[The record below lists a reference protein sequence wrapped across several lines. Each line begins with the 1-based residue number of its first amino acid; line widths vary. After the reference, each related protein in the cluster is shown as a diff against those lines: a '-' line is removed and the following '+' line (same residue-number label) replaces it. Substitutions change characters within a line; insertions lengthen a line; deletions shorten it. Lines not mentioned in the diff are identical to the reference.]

1 MTNANRSE
9 DTAGGPVGK
18 LVGKAKAALGSVAG
32 NEELAREGRLQEA
45 QTDAEAEA
53 ARRAREAEQHEAQA
67 ELEAA
72 RNENTE
78 KRERLRAELAER
90 EQAAAAA
97 RDRERAQRDAA
108 VHARRQAT
116 SAEADRRREQH
127 GADAVDDAA
136 ESLGRA
142 EGQDAARLEMEARRA
157 ELQADEIERK
167 ED

>member
-9 DTAGGPVGK
+9 DTAGGRVGK

-90 EQAAAAA
+90 
-97 RDRERAQRDAA
+97 DHERAQRDAA